1 MYTFH
6 LKSKCIETD
15 SEQILLNRVIFC
27 SAKGGREVK
36 GGATVTYGIPPR
48 GGLMMRLDE
57 NPGRRHSWRGEGGR
71 GKERGGRGKG
81 EGGREREEGRGRRE
95 NHPMMYTT
103 QGTASQ
109 SRVLEFGYGDLRLG
123 YSGVL

>member
-1 MYTFH
+1 
-6 LKSKCIETD
+6 
-15 SEQILLNRVIFC
+15 
-27 SAKGGREVK
+27 
-36 GGATVTYGIPPR
+36 
-48 GGLMMRLDE
+48 MMRLDE
-57 NPGRRHSWRGEGGR
+57 NPGRRHSWRGEGG
-71 GKERGGRGKG
+71 GGGKG

-103 QGTASQ
+103 QGTVSQ